1 MSNIDPYRAP
11 QGGYQYQA
19 APAAEMQYG
28 RVFGFVFE
36 SPNWLM
42 NLVWT
47 GLCALFSSMIVG
59 TLILNGYQAQ
69 ILIASAM
76 QPGARYPDF
85 DSNKIGDYLVRG
97 LWVWLG
103 LLISSIVVAFLAV
116 IIVVPLVLIL
126 GLIISATSNP
136 NDPSIVVVLLVM
148 FGYVFFIM
156 SIMVLAFAVIT
167 PVSIKVGLSGNLG
180 EMFDL
185 AWHFDFLKKM
195 VFNIAL
201 GALFLML
208 INLLLSFLGMLLC
221 FVGIFPAMGWFMM
234 SQAQFHAQLYR
245 MYLQRGGRP
254 VPIQMIGANF

>member
-11 QGGYQYQA
+11 QGGYQYQP
-19 APAAEMQYG
+19 APVTEMQYG

-69 ILIASAM
+69 ILIASAT

-103 LLISSIVVAFLAV
+103 LLISSFVVALLAVV
-116 IIVVPLVLIL
+116 IIVPLLLIF
-126 GLIISATSNP
+126 GLIISATSSDEP
-136 NDPSIVVVLLVM
+136 NIIVVLLGL
-148 FGYVFFIM
+148 FGYVFFIV

-185 AWHFDFLKKM
+185 AWHMDFLKKM
-195 VFNIAL
+195 VFNLAL

-208 INLLLSFLGMLLC
+208 INLLLTFLGMLLC